1 MVYKKILAALDP
13 DGEGTPPVFEHALKL
28 VQTHHARLMLLG
40 CMDPRTQ
47 AEIEDRIGTVAEL
60 DSSSRMGSLKHQAE
74 TERSRCRAWLGGL
87 AKQAEQNDVSVRT
100 TVDVGNPGQRITELA
115 QNWKADLIVIGLTRR
130 GPVADRLLGSVTSYV
145 VHHAPCSVLLIHG

>member
-1 MVYKKILAALDP
+1 MVYKKLLAALDP
-13 DGEGTPPVFEHALKL
+13 DGKRTPPVFEHALKL
-28 VQTHHARLMLLG
+28 AQTQHARLMLLG

-60 DSSSRMGSLKHQAE
+60 DSFSRMGPLKHQVE
-74 TERSRCRAWLGGL
+74 TERSRCHAWLGGL
-87 AKQAEQNDVSVRT
+87 AKQAEQLDVSVHT
-100 TVDVGNPGQRITELA
+100 TVDVGNPGQRIAELA

-145 VHHAPCSVLLIHG
+145 VRHAPCSVLLIHG